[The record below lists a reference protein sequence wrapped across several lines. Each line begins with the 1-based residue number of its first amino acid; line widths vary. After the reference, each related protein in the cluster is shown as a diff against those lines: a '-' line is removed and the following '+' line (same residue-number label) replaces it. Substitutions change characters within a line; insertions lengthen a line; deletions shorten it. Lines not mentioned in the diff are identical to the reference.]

1 MSIRQFLGLKDAGGE
16 AQAAPSAETTTVR
29 KIVAALDALE
39 PDRARFIAAFAYILS
54 RVANADL
61 NIGQQETGA
70 MESLVRDRAGLP
82 EEQAVLVVQMA
93 KSQSR
98 LFGGTE
104 NFLVTREFARQ
115 ATTDQK
121 RALLQCLFA
130 VSAADASI
138 STAEDNEI
146 RRISRELRL
155 GHDDFIAARTAFRD
169 HLAVLKGGR
178 RPAG

>member
-1 MSIRQFLGLKDAGGE
+1 
-16 AQAAPSAETTTVR
+16 
-29 KIVAALDALE
+29 
-39 PDRARFIAAFAYILS
+39 
-54 RVANADL
+54 
-61 NIGQQETGA
+61 

-115 ATTDQK
+115 ATNEQK

-130 VSAADASI
+130 VSAADESI

-155 GHDDFIAARTAFRD
+155 GHDDFIEARSAFRD
-169 HLAVLKGGR
+169 YLAVLKDNR

>member
-1 MSIRQFLGLKDAGGE
+1 MSIREFLGLRDDAGRSPAPASVE
-16 AQAAPSAETTTVR
+16 AATVR
-29 KIVAALDALE
+29 KIVAALDALQ

-54 RVANADL
+54 RVAHADL
-61 NIGQQETGA
+61 VIGPEETA
-70 MESLVRDRAGLP
+70 VMESLVRDRAGLP

-93 KSQSR
+93 KSQNR

-115 ATTDQK
+115 ATNEQK

-130 VSAADASI
+130 VSAADESI
-138 STAEDNEI
+138 SNTEDNEI

-155 GHDDFIAARTAFRD
+155 GHDDFIEARSAFRD
-169 HLAVLKGGR
+169 YLAVLKDNR